1 MNLRVALIG
10 CGGLGG
16 ALARGLGWRPELDL
30 TLYDLDAHKAQSLI
44 DGPSR
49 ARVAPSAE
57 EASREADVVVLA
69 VKPHQMI
76 AVMTAISK
84 SVGAD
89 ALLVSCAAGLPLAS
103 MEKAR
108 GKSAL
113 ARAMPNVGASV
124 GACTTAVVLGSGC
137 EEARDINRLESVFG
151 VVGDMR
157 LVRDEQKLH
166 PITALSGS
174 GPAFALLALE
184 AMEDA
189 GVAAGLARDEARF
202 FARGA
207 FSAAAA
213 LSQEAEVAPAAIR
226 ARITSPGGTTIAG
239 LLKLDER
246 GARAAFIA
254 AVQAAAARSKDME

>member
-30 TLYDLDAHKAQSLI
+30 ILADLDGQKAESLI
-44 DGPSR
+44 DGASR

-69 VKPHQMI
+69 VKPHQI
-76 AVMTAISK
+76 VSVMASISK
-84 SVGAD
+84 TVGPET
-89 ALLVSCAAGLPLAS
+89 LLVSCAAGLALSA

-113 ARAMPNVGASV
+113 VRAMPNVGASV
-124 GACTTAVVLGSGC
+124 GACTTAVVLGAGC
-137 EEARDINRLESVFG
+137 EEQRDIRRLESVFG
-151 VVGDMR
+151 AVGEMR
-157 LVRDEQKLH
+157 VVRDEQMLH

-189 GVAAGLARDEARF
+189 GVAAGLGRADARF

-213 LSQEAEVAPAAIR
+213 LTQEPDVAPASIR

-239 LLKLDER
+239 LLKLDEE

-254 AVQAAAARSKDME
+254 AVQAAAARSKAME

>member
-30 TLYDLDAHKAQSLI
+30 TLADLNAEKAHALI
-44 DGPSR
+44 DGASR

-57 EASREADVVVLA
+57 EAARDADIVVLA
-69 VKPHQMI
+69 VKPHQMV
-76 AVMTAISK
+76 AVMSAIGK
-84 SVGAD
+84 TVGAD
-89 ALLVSCAAGLPLAS
+89 ALLVSCAAGLPLAA

-108 GKSAL
+108 GKAAL

-124 GACTTAVVLGSGC
+124 GACTTAAVLGAGC
-137 EEARDINRLESVFG
+137 EEQRDIDRLEAVFG
-151 VVGDMR
+151 VVGEMR
-157 LVRDEQKLH
+157 VVRDEQNLH

-189 GVAAGLARDEARF
+189 GVAAGLSREDARF

-213 LSQEAEVAPAAIR
+213 LGQDTEVPPAAIR

-239 LLKLDER
+239 LLKLEET

-254 AVQAAAARSKDME
+254 AVQAATRRSKEME